1 MLKLNQVK
9 SVPGL
14 RTWKRLAR
22 LNQNIPPTMH
32 VPILGKRSI
41 ESKDN
46 EDKDQASKRVQVSDG
61 EHIILVEAA
70 MQSRQSQ

>member
-1 MLKLNQVK
+1 M
-9 SVPGL
+9 
-14 RTWKRLAR
+14 
-22 LNQNIPPTMH
+22 NQNIPPTMH